1 MSIHSGLT
9 KSMTEEIKK
18 IYDAE
23 DHGVDFMDWNG
34 FLDSFEQLSHA
45 DPDKQID
52 MLGNLL
58 LRRPAPA
65 YRYLTY
71 ALLELFQGD
80 SLTLSQFQEK
90 AEQVFA
96 QAEATQN
103 ASTTARYEQPLLKEL
118 TNLVF
123 DRMVENGFSTTEK
136 NTEITVQ
143 LWSKQSSLTR
153 KQLCEILFS
162 NKPMTKN
169 KLKTVDTSKA
179 KETFFA
185 LSLGL
190 SFDISFVQDYLKRV
204 LRTPE
209 LNVWDI
215 KEVLVYVLLKN
226 PSQTNNPYASY
237 RRLLS
242 RYEDA
247 EPAAPAQTGEQQTE
261 EVNGLMEQLAHALLA
276 ASPDSSA
283 VQSLLSQ
290 YKYLMAQQQENVQ
303 KGQDAVNAR
312 REESKLLTD
321 KQKRESPEKYGS
333 AREEKIAGWEH
344 LHTANRLFL
353 DLCNSVE
360 TRLQKFEKIE
370 AEHLHFIAKEQCPKG
385 LIGKFLYGLS
395 YECLFDSQHAADD
408 ASFAEMIAPIL
419 EQKKL
424 DQSRISGISHG
435 KKEVRRDELLTLA
448 FLDRALDFM
457 YFDEKKSV
465 DPESELVDSKDKPVD
480 SEDKPVNPSK
490 RPPFEMQRNR
500 WKIVP
505 LNIECNED
513 SCSQMDSFR
522 EYINRILI
530 ESGFDEMYPLNP
542 YDSFLLYLSCTDEPF
557 LYYCAIWSIYLAY
570 ANQKKK
576 EAKK

>member
-52 MLGNLL
+52 MLGSLL

-80 SLTLSQFQEK
+80 LKLSQFQEK
-90 AEQVFA
+90 AEKVFA
-96 QAEATQN
+96 EAEATQN
-103 ASTTARYEQPLLKEL
+103 ADTTARYGQPLLKEL
-118 TNLVF
+118 TDLVF
-123 DRMVENGFSTTEK
+123 NRMVENGFSSPEK

-153 KQLCEILFS
+153 KGLCEILFS

-169 KLKTVDTSKA
+169 KLKTVNTSKA

-204 LRTPE
+204 LCTPE
-209 LNVWDI
+209 LNVWNI

-237 RRLLS
+237 RKLLS
-242 RYEDA
+242 QYEDA
-247 EPAAPAQTGEQQTE
+247 EPAAPSQTGKQQTE
-261 EVNGLMEQLAHALLA
+261 EVKGLMEQLAHALLA
-276 ASPDSSA
+276 TSPDSPA

-290 YKYLMAQQQENVQ
+290 YKYLMAQQPENVQ
-303 KGQDAVNAR
+303 KDRDTVNAR
-312 REESKLLTD
+312 LEESKLLTD

-353 DLCNSVE
+353 ALRNSVE
-360 TRLQKFEKIE
+360 NKLKDFELDDDIYKI
-370 AEHLHFIAKEQCPKG
+370 ADAG
-385 LIGKFLYGLS
+385 VIGKFIYGFP
-395 YECLFDSQHAADD
+395 YEELMADEEHPVNHALFADL
-408 ASFAEMIAPIL
+408 FAPIL
-419 EQKKL
+419 KDTQFSPAQL
-424 DQSRISGISHG
+424 TGISHG
-435 KKEVRRDELLTLA
+435 KEVSRERLMTMA
-448 FLDRALDFM
+448 FLNRALDFDFPTEHSLHTDS
-457 YFDEKKSV
+457 YVISILRDILFKHSNLEDDE
-465 DPESELVDSKDKPVD
+465 DFLYTT
-480 SEDKPVNPSK
+480 
-490 RPPFEMQRNR
+490 
-500 WKIVP
+500 
-505 LNIECNED
+505 L
-513 SCSQMDSFR
+513 DSFR
-522 EYINRILI
+522 NDYMNPILRQA
-530 ESGFDEMYPLNP
+530 GFDELYCMNP
-542 YDSFLLYLSCTDEPF
+542 FDCMLMYLSLLDTPF
-557 LYYCAIWSIYLAY
+557 AAYCYISSICK
-570 ANQKKK
+570 QQGK
-576 EAKK
+576 EADK

>member
-23 DHGVDFMDWNG
+23 DHGVDFMDWDG

-52 MLGNLL
+52 MLGSLL
-58 LRRPAPA
+58 LRKPAPA

-80 SLTLSQFQEK
+80 SLTLSQFREK

-96 QAEATQN
+96 EAEASQN
-103 ASTTARYEQPLLKEL
+103 ANTAARYKQPLLKEL
-118 TNLVF
+118 TDLVF
-123 DRMVENGFSTTEK
+123 NRMVENGFSSPEK

-143 LWSKQSSLTR
+143 LWSKQSGWTR

-169 KLKTVDTSKA
+169 KLKAIDTSKA

-204 LRTPE
+204 LHAPE

-237 RRLLS
+237 RKLLDQ
-242 RYEDA
+242 YENA

-261 EVNGLMEQLAHALLA
+261 EVKGLMEQLANALLA
-276 ASPDSSA
+276 TSPDSSDI
-283 VQSLLSQ
+283 QSLLSQ

-303 KGQDAVNAR
+303 KDWNAVNAR
-312 REESKLLTD
+312 LEEAKSLTA
-321 KQKRESPEKYGS
+321 KQKEDSPEKYGS
-333 AREEKIAGWEH
+333 AREEKVAAWEH

-353 DLCNSVE
+353 ALRNSVE
-360 TRLQKFEKIE
+360 NKLKDFELEDDCDDTYKI
-370 AEHLHFIAKEQCPKG
+370 ADAGI
-385 LIGKFLYGLS
+385 IGKFIYGFPYDALMAD
-395 YECLFDSQHAADD
+395 EEHPVNHALFADL
-408 ASFAEMIAPIL
+408 FAPIL
-419 EQKKL
+419 KDTQFSPAQL
-424 DQSRISGISHG
+424 TGISHG
-435 KKEVRRDELLTLA
+435 KEVSRERLMTMA
-448 FLDRALDFM
+448 FLDRALDFDSPTRQSLHTDS
-457 YFDEKKSV
+457 YGISVLKNILLKHAHIEDDE
-465 DPESELVDSKDKPVD
+465 DFLYTT
-480 SEDKPVNPSK
+480 
-490 RPPFEMQRNR
+490 
-500 WKIVP
+500 
-505 LNIECNED
+505 L
-513 SCSQMDSFR
+513 DSFR
-522 EYINRILI
+522 NDYMNPILRQA
-530 ESGFDEMYPLNP
+530 GFDELYCMNP
-542 YDSFLLYLSCTDEPF
+542 FDCMLMYLSLLDTPF
-557 LYYCAIWSIYLAY
+557 AAYCYISSICK
-570 ANQKKK
+570 QQVK
-576 EAKK
+576 EADK

>member
-9 KSMTEEIKK
+9 KSMTKEIKK

-96 QAEATQN
+96 EAEATQN
-103 ASTTARYEQPLLKEL
+103 ANTTARYEQPLLKEL

-123 DRMVENGFSTTEK
+123 DRMVENGFSTTE
-136 NTEITVQ
+136 TEITVQ

-169 KLKTVDTSKA
+169 KLKAIDTSKA

-237 RRLLS
+237 RKLLDQ
-242 RYEDA
+242 YENA

-261 EVNGLMEQLAHALLA
+261 EVKGLAEQLANALLA
-276 ASPDSSA
+276 TSPDSSA

-290 YKYLMAQQQENVQ
+290 YKYLMAQQPENVQ
-303 KGQDAVNAR
+303 KGWDTVNAR
-312 REESKLLTD
+312 LKEARPLTD
-321 KQKRESPEKYGS
+321 KQKKDSPEKYGS
-333 AREEKIAGWEH
+333 AREEKIAAWEH

-424 DQSRISGISHG
+424 DHSRISGISHG

-505 LNIECNED
+505 FNIECNED

>member
-52 MLGNLL
+52 MLGSLL

-80 SLTLSQFQEK
+80 LKLSQFQEK
-90 AEQVFA
+90 AEKVFA
-96 QAEATQN
+96 EAEATQN
-103 ASTTARYEQPLLKEL
+103 ADTTARYKQPLLKEL
-118 TNLVF
+118 TDLVF
-123 DRMVENGFSTTEK
+123 NRMVENGFSAPEK

-143 LWSKQSSLTR
+143 LWSKQSRLTR

-209 LNVWDI
+209 LNVWNI
-215 KEVLVYVLLKN
+215 NEVLVYVLLKN

-237 RRLLS
+237 RKLLS
-242 RYEDA
+242 QYEDA
-247 EPAAPAQTGEQQTE
+247 EPAAPSHTGKQQTE
-261 EVNGLMEQLAHALLA
+261 EVKGLMEQLAHALLA
-276 ASPDSSA
+276 TSPDSSA

-290 YKYLMAQQQENVQ
+290 YKYLMAQQPENVQ
-303 KGQDAVNAR
+303 KDQDAEKAR
-312 REESKLLTD
+312 RKESKLLTD

-395 YECLFDSQHAADD
+395 YEFLFDSQHAADD

-424 DQSRISGISHG
+424 DPSRISGISHG
-435 KKEVRRDELLTLA
+435 KKEVCRDELLTLA

-480 SEDKPVNPSK
+480 PSK

-522 EYINRILI
+522 EYINHILS

-570 ANQKKK
+570 TNQEKK

>member
-23 DHGVDFMDWNG
+23 DHGVDFMDWDG

-52 MLGNLL
+52 MLGSLL
-58 LRRPAPA
+58 LCKPAPA

-80 SLTLSQFQEK
+80 SLTRSQFQEK
-90 AEQVFA
+90 AENVFA
-96 QAEATQN
+96 EAEATQN
-103 ASTTARYEQPLLKEL
+103 ANTTARYEQPLLKEL
-118 TNLVF
+118 TDLVF
-123 DRMVENGFSTTEK
+123 DRMVENGFSAPEK

-143 LWSKQSSLTR
+143 LWSKQSRLTH
-153 KQLCEILFS
+153 KGLCEILFS

-169 KLKTVDTSKA
+169 KLKTIDTSKA

-237 RRLLS
+237 RKLLDQ
-242 RYEDA
+242 YENA

-261 EVNGLMEQLAHALLA
+261 EVKGLAQQLANALLA
-276 ASPDSSA
+276 TSPDSSA

-290 YKYLMAQQQENVQ
+290 YKYLMAQQQENEQ
-303 KGQDAVNAR
+303 KDRDVVNTR
-312 REESKLLTD
+312 LEEMRPLTP
-321 KQKRESPEKYGS
+321 KQKENANYGS

-353 DLCNSVE
+353 TLRNSVE
-360 TRLQKFEKIE
+360 NKLQAFELDDCE
-370 AEHLHFIAKEQCPKG
+370 ETYTAADAG
-385 LIGKFLYGLS
+385 AIGKFIYGFPYDALMAD
-395 YECLFDSQHAADD
+395 EEHPVNHALFVDL
-408 ASFAEMIAPIL
+408 FAPIL
-419 EQKKL
+419 KDTQFSPAQLTE
-424 DQSRISGISHG
+424 ISHG
-435 KKEVRRDELLTLA
+435 KEVSREKLMTMA
-448 FLDRALDFM
+448 FLNRALDIESPTDQSLNTNS
-457 YFDEKKSV
+457 YVSLHIETDE
-465 DPESELVDSKDKPVD
+465 EFLYAT
-480 SEDKPVNPSK
+480 
-490 RPPFEMQRNR
+490 
-500 WKIVP
+500 
-505 LNIECNED
+505 LA
-513 SCSQMDSFR
+513 SFR
-522 EYINRILI
+522 NDYMNPILRQA
-530 ESGFDEMYPLNP
+530 GFDELYYMNP
-542 YDSFLLYLSCTDEPF
+542 FDCMLMYLSLLDTPF
-557 LYYCAIWSIYLAY
+557 AAYCYISSICK
-570 ANQKKK
+570 QQGK
-576 EAKK
+576 EADK

>member
-52 MLGNLL
+52 MLGSLL
-58 LRRPAPA
+58 LCKPAPA

-80 SLTLSQFQEK
+80 SLTRSQFQEK
-90 AEQVFA
+90 AENVFA
-96 QAEATQN
+96 EAEATQN
-103 ASTTARYEQPLLKEL
+103 ANTTARYEQPLLKEL
-118 TNLVF
+118 TDLVF
-123 DRMVENGFSTTEK
+123 DRMVKNGFSAPEK

-143 LWSKQSSLTR
+143 LWSKQSRLTR
-153 KQLCEILFS
+153 KGLCEILFS

-190 SFDISFVQDYLKRV
+190 SFDISFVQDYIKRV

-237 RRLLS
+237 RKLLDQ
-242 RYEDA
+242 YENA

-261 EVNGLMEQLAHALLA
+261 EVKGLAEQLANALLA
-276 ASPDSSA
+276 TSPDSSA

-290 YKYLMAQQQENVQ
+290 YKYLKTQQPENVQ
-303 KGQDAVNAR
+303 KDQNVVNTR
-312 REESKLLTD
+312 LEEMRPLTP
-321 KQKRESPEKYGS
+321 KQKENANYGS

-360 TRLQKFEKIE
+360 NRLQKFEKIE

-395 YECLFDSQHAADD
+395 YEYLFDSQYAADA

-435 KKEVRRDELLTLA
+435 KKEVCRDELLTLA

-480 SEDKPVNPSK
+480 SEDKPVDPSK

-570 ANQKKK
+570 TNQEKK
-576 EAKK
+576 EADK

>member
-9 KSMTEEIKK
+9 KSMTKEIKK

-80 SLTLSQFQEK
+80 LTLSQFQEK
-90 AEQVFA
+90 AEKVFA
-96 QAEATQN
+96 EAEATQN
-103 ASTTARYEQPLLKEL
+103 ADTTARYKQPLLKEL
-118 TNLVF
+118 TDLVF
-123 DRMVENGFSTTEK
+123 DRMVENGFSAPEK

-190 SFDISFVQDYLKRV
+190 SFDISFVQDYIKRV

-209 LNVWDI
+209 LNVWNI

-237 RRLLS
+237 RELLS
-242 RYEDA
+242 QYEDA

-261 EVNGLMEQLAHALLA
+261 EVKGLAQQLAHALLA

-290 YKYLMAQQQENVQ
+290 YKYLMAQQQENEQ
-303 KGQDAVNAR
+303 KDRDVVNTR
-312 REESKLLTD
+312 LEEMRPLTP
-321 KQKRESPEKYGS
+321 KQKENANYGS

-353 DLCNSVE
+353 TLCNSVE
-360 TRLQKFEKIE
+360 NKLKDFELE
-370 AEHLHFIAKEQCPKG
+370 DDCDNTYTIADAG
-385 LIGKFLYGLS
+385 VIGKFIYGFPYDALMTD
-395 YECLFDSQHAADD
+395 EEHPVNHALFADL
-408 ASFAEMIAPIL
+408 FAPIL
-419 EQKKL
+419 KDTQFSPAQL
-424 DQSRISGISHG
+424 TGISHG
-435 KKEVRRDELLTLA
+435 KEVSREKLMTIA
-448 FLDRALDFM
+448 FLNRALDFDSPTRQSLHTDS
-457 YFDEKKSV
+457 YGISVLKNILLKHAHIEDDE
-465 DPESELVDSKDKPVD
+465 DFLYTT
-480 SEDKPVNPSK
+480 
-490 RPPFEMQRNR
+490 
-500 WKIVP
+500 
-505 LNIECNED
+505 L
-513 SCSQMDSFR
+513 DSFR
-522 EYINRILI
+522 SDYMNPILRQA
-530 ESGFDEMYPLNP
+530 GFDELYCMNPFDCMLMYL
-542 YDSFLLYLSCTDEPF
+542 FLLDTPF
-557 LYYCAIWSIYLAY
+557 AAYCYISSICR
-570 ANQKKK
+570 QQGK

>member
-23 DHGVDFMDWNG
+23 DHGVDFMDWDG

-52 MLGNLL
+52 MLGSLL
-58 LRRPAPA
+58 MCKPAPA

-80 SLTLSQFQEK
+80 LKLSQFREK
-90 AEQVFA
+90 SEQVFA
-96 QAEATQN
+96 EAEATQN
-103 ASTTARYEQPLLKEL
+103 ASTTARYKQPLLKEL
-118 TNLVF
+118 TDLVF
-123 DRMVENGFSTTEK
+123 NRMVENGFSA
-136 NTEITVQ
+136 NTKSTKIY
-143 LWSKQSSLTR
+143 SSLWRQNGQNHRTH
-153 KQLCEILFS
+153 KQLCELLFS
-162 NKPMTKN
+162 DKPMTKE
-169 KLKTVDTSKA
+169 V
-179 KETFFA
+179 FFA

-209 LNVWDI
+209 LNVWNI
-215 KEVLVYVLLKN
+215 NEVLVYVLLKN
-226 PSQTNNPYASY
+226 PSQTNNLYASY
-237 RRLLS
+237 RKLLS
-242 RYEDA
+242 QYEDA
-247 EPAAPAQTGEQQTE
+247 EPAAPAQTGKQQTE
-261 EVNGLMEQLAHALLA
+261 EVKGLMEQLAHALLST
-276 ASPDSSA
+276 SPDSSA

-290 YKYLMAQQQENVQ
+290 YKYLMAQQPENVQ
-303 KGQDAVNAR
+303 KDQDAEKAR
-312 REESKLLTD
+312 RKESKLLTD

-395 YECLFDSQHAADD
+395 YEFLFDSQHAADD

-424 DQSRISGISHG
+424 DPSRISGISHG
-435 KKEVRRDELLTLA
+435 KKEVCRDELLTLA

-480 SEDKPVNPSK
+480 SSK

-505 LNIECNED
+505 LNIECNEN

-522 EYINRILI
+522 EYINHILS

-570 ANQKKK
+570 TNQEKK

>member
-23 DHGVDFMDWNG
+23 DHGVDFMDWDG

-52 MLGNLL
+52 MLGSLL

-96 QAEATQN
+96 EAEATQN
-103 ASTTARYEQPLLKEL
+103 ADTTARYKQPLLKEL
-118 TNLVF
+118 TDLVF
-123 DRMVENGFSTTEK
+123 NRMVENGFSA
-136 NTEITVQ
+136 NTKSTKIY
-143 LWSKQSSLTR
+143 SSLWRQNGQNHRTH
-153 KQLCEILFS
+153 KQLCELLFS
-162 NKPMTKN
+162 NKPMTKE
-169 KLKTVDTSKA
+169 V
-179 KETFFA
+179 FFA

-209 LNVWDI
+209 LNVWNI

-237 RRLLS
+237 RKLLS
-242 RYEDA
+242 QYEDA
-247 EPAAPAQTGEQQTE
+247 EPAAPSQTGKQQTE
-261 EVNGLMEQLAHALLA
+261 EVKGLMEQLAHALLST
-276 ASPDSSA
+276 SPDSSA

-290 YKYLMAQQQENVQ
+290 YKYLMAQQPENVQ
-303 KGQDAVNAR
+303 KGQDAVKAR
-312 REESKLLTD
+312 LKEAQLLTA
-321 KQKRESPEKYGS
+321 KQKENSPEKYGS

-353 DLCNSVE
+353 ALRNSVE
-360 TRLQKFEKIE
+360 NKLKDFELEDDCNDTYKI
-370 AEHLHFIAKEQCPKG
+370 ADAG
-385 LIGKFLYGLS
+385 VIGKFIYGFP
-395 YECLFDSQHAADD
+395 YEELMADEEHPVNHALFADL
-408 ASFAEMIAPIL
+408 FAPIL
-419 EQKKL
+419 KDTQFSPAQL
-424 DQSRISGISHG
+424 TGISHG
-435 KKEVRRDELLTLA
+435 KEVSRERLMTMA
-448 FLDRALDFM
+448 FLNRALDFDSPTRQSLHTDS
-457 YFDEKKSV
+457 YGISVLKNILLKHAHIEDDE
-465 DPESELVDSKDKPVD
+465 DFLYTT
-480 SEDKPVNPSK
+480 
-490 RPPFEMQRNR
+490 
-500 WKIVP
+500 
-505 LNIECNED
+505 L
-513 SCSQMDSFR
+513 DSFR
-522 EYINRILI
+522 SDYMNPILQQA
-530 ESGFDEMYPLNP
+530 GFDELYCMNP
-542 YDSFLLYLSCTDEPF
+542 FDCMLMYLSLLDTPF
-557 LYYCAIWSIYLAY
+557 AAYCYISSICK
-570 ANQKKK
+570 QQGK

>member
-23 DHGVDFMDWNG
+23 NHGVDFMDWDG

-96 QAEATQN
+96 QAETSQN

-169 KLKTVDTSKA
+169 KLKTVDTSRA

-226 PSQTNNPYASY
+226 PSQTDNPYASY
-237 RRLLS
+237 RELLS
-242 RYEDA
+242 QYEDA

-261 EVNGLMEQLAHALLA
+261 EVKGLAQQLAHALLA

-290 YKYLMAQQQENVQ
+290 YKYLMAQQQENEQ
-303 KGQDAVNAR
+303 KDRDVVNTR
-312 REESKLLTD
+312 LEEMRPLTP
-321 KQKRESPEKYGS
+321 KQKENANYGS

-353 DLCNSVE
+353 TLCNSVE
-360 TRLQKFEKIE
+360 NKLKDFELE
-370 AEHLHFIAKEQCPKG
+370 DDCDNTYTIADAG
-385 LIGKFLYGLS
+385 VIGKFIYGFPYDALMTD
-395 YECLFDSQHAADD
+395 EEHPVNHALFADL
-408 ASFAEMIAPIL
+408 FAPIL
-419 EQKKL
+419 KDTQFSPAQL
-424 DQSRISGISHG
+424 TGISHG
-435 KKEVRRDELLTLA
+435 KEVSREKLMTIA
-448 FLDRALDFM
+448 FLNRALDLDSPTRQSLHTDS
-457 YFDEKKSV
+457 YGISVLKNILLKHAHIEDDE
-465 DPESELVDSKDKPVD
+465 DFLYTT
-480 SEDKPVNPSK
+480 
-490 RPPFEMQRNR
+490 
-500 WKIVP
+500 
-505 LNIECNED
+505 L
-513 SCSQMDSFR
+513 DSFR
-522 EYINRILI
+522 SDYMNPILRQA
-530 ESGFDEMYPLNP
+530 GFDELYCMNPFDCMLMYL
-542 YDSFLLYLSCTDEPF
+542 FLLDTPF
-557 LYYCAIWSIYLAY
+557 AAYCYISSICK
-570 ANQKKK
+570 QQGK